1 MRSCYSLKMKNVT
14 NFLRN
19 LIILFSKIDNICQK
33 VYSEYHLKTFT
44 QFFQFKE
51 SGINFNQSFTILVF
65 SFFNVPFLETK
76 LSETLFWTLKR
87 QCLLFLFDIS
97 TRQAV
102 SKELSSSIIYCFLGF
117 INRDFWAQAWTSQS
131 VMCPSSSSSRAMLQG
146 L

>member
-1 MRSCYSLKMKNVT
+1 MRSCWTLKIKNVT

-76 LSETLFWTLKR
+76 LSETLF
-87 QCLLFLFDIS
+87 
-97 TRQAV
+97 
-102 SKELSSSIIYCFLGF
+102 
-117 INRDFWAQAWTSQS
+117 
-131 VMCPSSSSSRAMLQG
+131 
-146 L
+146 